1 MEIGNAIS
9 SDERLIALFSARAAA
24 GKNHPRSGHKKK
36 NKISPQKRT
45 PEKGKKIK
53 LSALKHLSLRALTNK
68 KTPR

>member
-9 SDERLIALFSARAAA
+9 SDERLIALFSARAEA
-24 GKNHPRSGHKKK
+24 GKNHTRSGFKQK

-45 PEKGKKIK
+45 PAKSRKIK
-53 LSALKHLSLRALTNK
+53 LRALKHLSLRALANK